1 MHKKYFHANLCEDL
15 HAHTSFENAQ
25 AWRWQLLQQIQD
37 HMNDEEGEELLLI
50 GVVEMFA
57 FDQVEGPRRHGNFA
71 PKKLENWPRGW

>member
-25 AWRWQLLQQIQD
+25 AWRWRLLPQIQD

-71 PKKLENWPRGW
+71 P